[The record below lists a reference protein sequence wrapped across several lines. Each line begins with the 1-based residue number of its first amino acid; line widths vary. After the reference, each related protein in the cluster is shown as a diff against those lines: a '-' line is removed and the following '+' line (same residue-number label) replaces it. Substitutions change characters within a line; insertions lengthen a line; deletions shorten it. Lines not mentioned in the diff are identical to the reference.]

1 MLRFHL
7 ESATFRNWH
16 ENQLDVHME
25 LLYKKETREPI
36 SSIYVKQVKEP
47 VLDINWHFHEEYEL
61 IYIIE
66 GNGVRLVGDNISNF
80 QSGELVLVGP
90 YLPHLWRTT
99 ENISEVDRII
109 IKFDEQPNGINIFSL
124 PEFEKIRILFAKAS
138 RGISFNKAA
147 CQLVHDYLLAIA
159 KVDGEL
165 KWINLL
171 QILKILSEIQDVE
184 YLSSPYMKIAA
195 HNIEE
200 KRLSTVINYISE
212 FYNRDIS
219 LDKMAELASM
229 TTQSFCRYFKKRTN
243 KTFIQFLN
251 EYRIGKAC
259 VLLMENE
266 LTITEIWCEL
276 GFNTSTNFN
285 RIFKNMYRCTP
296 MEYRKKYTNRGN
308 NHN

>member
-1 MLRFHL
+1 
-7 ESATFRNWH
+7 
-16 ENQLDVHME
+16 ME

-36 SSIYVKQVKEP
+36 SSLYVKQVREP

-61 IYIIE
+61 IYIVQ

-90 YLPHLWRTT
+90 YIPHLWRTT

-109 IKFDEQPNGINIFSL
+109 IKFDEQPNGVNIFSL
-124 PEFEKIRILFAKAS
+124 PEFEKIRKLLQKAS
-138 RGISFNKAA
+138 TGVSFNKEA
-147 CQLVHDYLLAIA
+147 CQQVHDYMLSIA
-159 KVDGEL
+159 KVNGEL

-171 QILKILSEIQDVE
+171 QVLKILAEFQDVE
-184 YLSSPYMKIAA
+184 TLSSPYMKISS
-195 HNIEE
+195 HNLEE
-200 KRLSTVINYISE
+200 KRLSKVINYISE
-212 FYNRDIS
+212 YYDQDIS
-219 LDKMAELASM
+219 LEKMADLASL

-259 VLLMENE
+259 VLLIENK
-266 LTITEIWCEL
+266 LTISEIWCEL

-285 RIFKNMYRCTP
+285 RIFKNMYGCTP
-296 MEYRKKYTNRGN
+296 MEYRKKYVGEAKS
-308 NHN
+308 HSKLA